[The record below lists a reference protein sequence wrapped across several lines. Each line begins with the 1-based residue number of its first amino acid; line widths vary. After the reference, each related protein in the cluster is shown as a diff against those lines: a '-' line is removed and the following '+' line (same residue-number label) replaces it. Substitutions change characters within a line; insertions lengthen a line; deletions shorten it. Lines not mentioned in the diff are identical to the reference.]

1 MITFIAEEPKCFFCL
16 LTMRSWGSAQR
27 MYDGVFKDREA
38 RVVNLGLFGF
48 QDYRIADR
56 IGQYK
61 RKLLLNTVY
70 QGIEIPFLWEKE
82 TFLSEKNIPA
92 GLLMRGT
99 TCASLQNNS
108 DNSSMSKPAETP
120 YLTQNTE
127 LSSFQTFSMRQV
139 ICKVRH
145 WGAQQ
150 FSAPTP
156 WRRWMCV
163 CVFRSRLAL
172 M

>member
-1 MITFIAEEPKCFFCL
+1 M
-16 LTMRSWGSAQR
+16 SSAQR
-27 MYDGVFKDREA
+27 MYHGIFKDGDA
-38 RVVNLGLFGF
+38 WVVNLGLFGF
-48 QDYRIADR
+48 HDYRIADR

-61 RKLLLNTVY
+61 QKLLLNTFY
-70 QGIEIPFLWEKE
+70 QGIEIPFLAEKE
-82 TFLSEKNIPA
+82 TFLSGKNIL
-92 GLLMRGT
+92 GGSLMRGT

-127 LSSFQTFSMRQV
+127 LSTFQTISMHQV
-139 ICKVRH
+139 ICKMRH

-150 FSAPTP
+150 FSAPTT
-156 WRRWMCV
+156 WRRWV
-163 CVFRSRLAL
+163 CACMFRSRPAL